1 MRARHGEE
9 PSPLEKRAIKMNRKA
24 LIRLSIV
31 LLFGLLVAWLTFG
44 DRGLIHLYR
53 MEAKRQAYEQR
64 IQILETRNQALLD
77 RIERLKKDK
86 EYIESVARKELNL
99 LKNDEILFHFAE
111 DPESGTTS
119 QGKSGA
125 AAVP

>member
-1 MRARHGEE
+1 
-9 PSPLEKRAIKMNRKA
+9 MNRKA

-31 LLFGLLVAWLTFG
+31 VLFGLLVAWLTFG

-53 MEAKRQAYEQR
+53 METKRQEYEQR
-64 IQILETRNQALLD
+64 IQILETRNQALIE

-99 LKNDEILFHFAE
+99 LKNDEVLFHFAE
-111 DPESGTTS
+111 EPESGTTS
-119 QGKSGA
+119 QGETGTVSG
-125 AAVP
+125 P